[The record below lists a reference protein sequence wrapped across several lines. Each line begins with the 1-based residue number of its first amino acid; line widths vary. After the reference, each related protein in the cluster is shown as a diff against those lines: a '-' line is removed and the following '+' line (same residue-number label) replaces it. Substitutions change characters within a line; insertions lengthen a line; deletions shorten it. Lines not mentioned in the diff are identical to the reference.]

1 MVEDF
6 RTQYAFFN
14 GHAIDCNYIHS
25 NYCVT
30 HTSSITNRHG
40 GQLLRV
46 NCGRHAETSDSG
58 ATQFNIVRF
67 LYAVES

>member
-1 MVEDF
+1 MKGWDHGAKEGLAKLALITRISV
-6 RTQYAFFN
+6 
-14 GHAIDCNYIHS
+14 HS

-67 LYAVES
+67 L